1 MLKIRNLYKR
11 YAHADGPVDALVD
24 VSLSVAAGEFVSVQG
39 PSGCGKS
46 TLLLAAGGL
55 LAGDAGEVLIDGQD
69 PYALAP
75 DARAALRARRVGFVF
90 QQFHLVPYLSVM
102 DNVMSPSLALAS
114 DAPAERA
121 CPEPVERARML
132 IEHFGLT
139 QRLAHKPSELS
150 TGERQRTAL
159 ARALLNKPGLILADE
174 PTGNL
179 DADSGRAVLEYL
191 AEFARQGGGV
201 LLVTHDERA
210 ACYAQRTVKMRSGR
224 IVTQTEPLV
233 RPEGSTAHSRP
244 FGPQGLSPI
253 SGCRHP

>member
-1 MLKIRNLYKR
+1 VLEIRNLSKR
-11 YAHADGPVDALVD
+11 YAHAAGPVDALVD

-55 LAGDAGEVLIDGQD
+55 LAGDAGEVLIDGRD

-75 DARAALRARRVGFVF
+75 DARAALRASRVGFVF
-90 QQFHLVPYLSVM
+90 QQFHLVPYLSVL
-102 DNVMSPSLALAS
+102 DNVLSPSLALA
-114 DAPAERA
+114 ENKGTVVH
-121 CPEPVERARML
+121 EPKAHPQGASKIGDRHLRGCAASESVPIFERARML
-132 IEHFGLT
+132 IEHFGLAG
-139 QRLAHKPSELS
+139 RVAHKPSELS

-191 AEFARQGGGV
+191 AEFAGQGGGV
-201 LLVTHDERA
+201 LLVTHDQRA
-210 ACYAQRTVKMRSGR
+210 ACYAKRTLKMQSGR
-224 IVTQTEPLV
+224 IVT
-233 RPEGSTAHSRP
+233 
-244 FGPQGLSPI
+244 
-253 SGCRHP
+253 